1 MSRICNTSSKVELT
15 DVYDSNKKR
24 TGVIIPRS
32 EWKNEGFRLVV
43 QMCIF
48 SKDRLLIQK
57 RCMSKKSFPGAWDI
71 SAAGQVDAGEESH
84 EGASREVC
92 EELGLEYILTEKD
105 LFVTLRLPHVFNDIY
120 IIEYDGSEITIQES
134 EVDDFGWVTE
144 EEVLNMIDD
153 GRFIPYKP
161 ELIRSIFEAHKKG
174 IRNAPDM
181 CMETSYI

>member
-1 MSRICNTSSKVELT
+1 MSKCNDTCLVELT
-15 DVYDSNKKR
+15 DVYDFNKKR
-24 TGVIIPRS
+24 TGEVVPRHQM
-32 EWKNEGFRLVV
+32 KEGRFRLVV

-48 SKDRLLIQK
+48 SKDKLLIQK
-57 RCMSKKSFPGAWDI
+57 RCMSKRSFPGAWDI

-84 EGASREVC
+84 EGASREVR

-134 EVDDFGWVTE
+134 EVDDFGWATE

-161 ELIRSIFEAHKKG
+161 ELIRLIFEAHRKG